1 MAVCHS
7 EHNVEQMSCHFEN
20 LFFKMQFKDLFI
32 MNFLQ
37 IIYSSLL
44 QKAEEL
50 KHKAAILEIKM
61 ALK

>member
-1 MAVCHS
+1 
-7 EHNVEQMSCHFEN
+7 
-20 LFFKMQFKDLFI
+20 MQFKDLFI

-61 ALK
+61 ALKWQSR